1 MQNNL
6 NNEIV
11 LNTVSNVS
19 EYDVGIIEILRNWR
33 KATREL
39 LKKSCYTATYLKV
52 ESFALLNDSHR
63 MNYIVWSS
71 EHRKGMHFLKRRGS
85 SIKSKRDNNIFNF

>member
-19 EYDVGIIEILRNWR
+19 EYDVGIIEILRNW

-39 LKKSCYTATYLKV
+39 
-52 ESFALLNDSHR
+52 
-63 MNYIVWSS
+63 
-71 EHRKGMHFLKRRGS
+71 
-85 SIKSKRDNNIFNF
+85 

>member
-33 KATREL
+33 KAATREL
-39 LKKSCYTATYLKV
+39 
-52 ESFALLNDSHR
+52 
-63 MNYIVWSS
+63 
-71 EHRKGMHFLKRRGS
+71 
-85 SIKSKRDNNIFNF
+85 